1 MMEVLKEVSRSV
13 PRLNAEPK
21 ALFENTLNYFYHNRN
36 ETLFALAEGLYRE
49 AENYPEPYIHLDRV
63 LEKIRVQIPSIV
75 EYLIWDG
82 GLEDTIPAGTIR
94 FLDYMTVGGI
104 QGVYMALAS
113 LVALMVLDEVYPGA
127 KVFIHMRPS
136 SVKVYR

>member
-1 MMEVLKEVSRSV
+1 MMQILKDVSRSV
-13 PRLNAEPK
+13 PRAATDPE
-21 ALFENTLNYFYHNRN
+21 ALFEGALNYFYQNRN
-36 ETLFALAEGLYRE
+36 ETLLVLAEGICRE
-49 AENYPEPYIHLDRV
+49 AARSSDPHIHIERE

-82 GLEDTIPAGTIR
+82 GLEDTISAGTIR

-104 QGVYMALAS
+104 QGVYMTLAS